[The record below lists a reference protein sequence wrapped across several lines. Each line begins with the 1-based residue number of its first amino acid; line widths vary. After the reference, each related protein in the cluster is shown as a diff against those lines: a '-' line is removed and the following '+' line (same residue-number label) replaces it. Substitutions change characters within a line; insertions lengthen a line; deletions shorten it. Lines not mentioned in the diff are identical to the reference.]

1 MQSVSAIDRFRR
13 VKGTGITWPPYTA
26 QIVVLLSALIA
37 VWAAVQYSQSFM
49 TGLIV
54 GSLYA
59 LSAVG
64 LTLIYSIAR
73 TPHFAHGDAM
83 MMSAYFTYF
92 ALTGLVLGTNADAKL
107 PVRFDQLPGATTQI
121 WRLSFGYGFLLAS
134 VVSVVLTVPILL
146 LINRAMYRPLLD
158 RNAGS
163 AMIAVASL
171 GVAISIRG
179 LVLLIWGATP
189 RKYSTG
195 IRDTVQVWKLPRVVA
210 DQYFILLVVVVLSGL
225 VSWILFRTKLGTSM
239 RAMADNPDLARASG
253 IVAADVT
260 RWTWIIGGVLIT
272 AAGTLLALQA
282 QLAADFGFLLILPIF
297 AAAIFGGVGSP
308 QGAFL
313 GGLIIGVVSEVA
325 AGSGLVSPGYKIAV
339 ALVVLI
345 LVILI
350 RPRGLMGAK

>member
-13 VKGTGITWPPYTA
+13 VKGTGITWPPYKA

-195 IRDTVQVWKLPRVVA
+195 IRDTVQIWKLPRVVA

-345 LVILI
+345 LVILV